1 MKNIISDKTMKLKL
15 QIYEILKEDIAK
27 LSGVKRLLFDTL
39 FPRLLDI
46 FSEDCSENDIS
57 QAINGIEKVNSG
69 YVREED
75 YLTYDG
81 AMRLLGYSRNRNG
94 FSKLMKENN
103 IKQHTFRN
111 TKIGFSKADIL
122 ALRDKAEKVKRYNT
136 NRNKPKG
143 VRAKDEKPRLSRM
156 EKYY

>member
-1 MKNIISDKTMKLKL
+1 MKNIISDKTTKLKL
-15 QIYEILKEDIAK
+15 QIYEILKEEIAR
-27 LSGVKRLLFDTL
+27 LSGIKKLLFDTL
-39 FPRLLDI
+39 LSRLLDI

-94 FSKLMKENN
+94 FSKLIKENN

-122 ALRDKAEKVKRYNT
+122 ALRDKVESLKRYKT
-136 NRNKPKG
+136 DKFKNKSVK
-143 VRAKDEKPRLSRM
+143 AKNEKPRLSRM